1 MNERFFGAR
10 HAAIAVAVVA
20 LAGCGGGEG
29 GGGGGG
35 GGGAMVENPVDP
47 ATAGNIGGMVTF
59 SGTAPMMADIDM
71 ESEPVCAAKHSMTPT
86 EQSFVVGTGGGL
98 ANAFVYVKE
107 GLEGL
112 EFPTPSSAVVLDQNG
127 CVYSPH
133 VVGLQVDQTLTIR
146 NSDALSHNINASPTE
161 NRPFNVSQVVAGMET
176 PRTFSTAE
184 VMVPVRCNV
193 HGWMNAYIGVVDHP
207 YFAVSAAD
215 GSVSLNGLPP
225 GDYVVEA
232 WHERFGTM
240 TTNVTVTTGGTAEIS
255 FEFTS

>member
-1 MNERFFGAR
+1 MNDKFFGAR
-10 HAAIAVAVVA
+10 HAAIAITVVA
-20 LAGCGGGEG
+20 LAGCGGGEGG

-47 ATAGNIGGMVTF
+47 ATAGNISGMVTF
-59 SGTAPMMADIDM
+59 SGTAPVMADIDM
-71 ESEPVCAAKHSMTPT
+71 ASEAVCAAKHSMTPT
-86 EQSFVVGTGGGL
+86 EPSFVAGTGGGL
-98 ANAFVYVKE
+98 ANVFVYVKE

-112 EFPTPSSAVVLDQNG
+112 EFPTPSAAVVIDQNG

-146 NSDALSHNINASPTE
+146 NSDGLAHNINAATTE
-161 NRPFNVSQVVAGMET
+161 NRPFNISQPVSMET
-176 PRTFSTAE
+176 ERTFGTAE

-207 YFAVSAAD
+207 YHAVSAAD
-215 GSVSLNGLPP
+215 GSVSLSGLPP

-240 TTNVTVTTGGTAEIS
+240 TTNVTVTTGGTAQIS